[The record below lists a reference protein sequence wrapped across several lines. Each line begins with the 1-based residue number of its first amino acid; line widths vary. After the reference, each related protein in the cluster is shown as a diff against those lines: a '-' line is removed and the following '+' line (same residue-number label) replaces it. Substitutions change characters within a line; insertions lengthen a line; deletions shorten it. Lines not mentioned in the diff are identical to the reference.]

1 MKERID
7 NFMKVARERYDG
19 TNTKANIKW
28 EQLYKELATLLSTE
42 DYEDLKTQWHTH
54 QQTLK
59 LEQWDMD
66 FGELLLGGDR
76 EEEVKGRASGG
87 ILNTHL
93 FSGMLGLTPEEQKRY
108 YERYGYALNSHIT
121 P

>member
-7 NFMKVARERYDG
+7 NFMKVVRERYDG
-19 TNTKANIKW
+19 KHSNASANW
-28 EQLYKELATLLSTE
+28 EVLHEKLRDLLPPKDMEELE
-42 DYEDLKTQWHTH
+42 KQWYDH

-76 EEEVKGRASGG
+76 EEVVEVKGIDVS
-87 ILNTHL
+87 
-93 FSGMLGLTPEEQKRY
+93 PEHYIDSMRELYKTF
-108 YERYGYALNSHIT
+108 LHK
-121 P
+121 

>member
-7 NFMKVARERYDG
+7 NFMKVVRERYDG
-19 TNTKANIKW
+19 TNTKANGRW
-28 EQLYKELATLLSTE
+28 EQLYKTLKGILPSKDKEELE
-42 DYEDLKTQWHTH
+42 KQWYDH

-76 EEEVKGRASGG
+76 EEVVEVKGIDVS
-87 ILNTHL
+87 
-93 FSGMLGLTPEEQKRY
+93 PEHYIDSMRELYKTF
-108 YERYGYALNSHIT
+108 LHK
-121 P
+121 